1 MNYLHSVNYIKAIKV
16 TFIIVVWIFIQPA
29 ASYPQN
35 TDSLIAEWHKV
46 KDDTAVSSKVKL
58 LIEIGQTQHH
68 RHPDSALHYYKLAE
82 DITRKNNLTYMEAT
96 AISAQGGAH
105 YIKGEYD
112 LSLED
117 FMESLELYE
126 KSNHQ
131 EGIAVGL
138 NNIGLIHNMLEDYDE
153 AIQYH
158 KRSIEKS
165 LKLQDSSSFISN
177 FLNLGVNY
185 IGKKMPDSALHFLYR
200 SFSMQKGYTKRTL
213 DTASCVNLIGEA
225 HFLAGNYDSALM
237 KYESVIALGEQTTTW
252 ELSYAHAG
260 AAKVYQ
266 EKKAHVKSTIHATKA
281 LKMAKQMDTKWDI
294 QRITKI
300 LAENYAATEQWQKA
314 YHYHTIHKKYSDSIF
329 NEQKQNQINYLRL
342 QRKEIENKNLERQ
355 NRVKELQ
362 LTKRNH
368 QIWAIAVISVALI
381 VLALSLYRNNALKTK
396 LNKQLQ
402 QKNEAIARKNQELSD
417 LNTTKDILFRVMAH
431 DLKNPLSLVI
441 SYTEMIE
448 EDFDDFE
455 EAELKDFIQKLNRV
469 SNDGLMLLEN
479 LMDWARSQTCAIEVK
494 PEKFNISEIVSEILA
509 LVSHN
514 AESKNIQIQNNI
526 SDASPVWGDPNMT
539 SAIIRNLLTNAVKFT
554 NPGGHVFLSTQ
565 KKENMME
572 VTVEDDGVG
581 MDDSTLQSLF
591 DISLKKSREGTQ
603 KEKGTGLGLIICKDF
618 TEKQGGSLQVSSAEG
633 RGSRFQFTIPLAE
646 Y

>member
-1 MNYLHSVNYIKAIKV
+1 MNYSLSPNLGKAFRVALIML
-16 TFIIVVWIFIQPA
+16 IFIGLKPEGGY
-29 ASYPQN
+29 SEKS
-35 TDSLIAEWHKV
+35 DSLIAEWQNMKHDTTASPQIKV
-46 KDDTAVSSKVKL
+46 
-58 LIEIGQTQHH
+58 LIQIGKTLRHH
-68 RHPDSALHYYKLAE
+68 YPDSALHYYKLAE
-82 DITRKNNLTYMEAT
+82 DIARENNLTDMVAT
-96 AISAQGGAH
+96 AISAQGGTH
-105 YIKGEYD
+105 YVKGEYD
-112 LSLED
+112 HSLKN
-117 FMESLELYE
+117 FIESLALYE
-126 KSNHQ
+126 KTHHKQ
-131 EGIAVGL
+131 GIANGL
-138 NNIGLIHNMLEDYDE
+138 NNIGLIHNMLEDFDE
-153 AIQYH
+153 AIRYH
-158 KRSIEKS
+158 ERSIEKS
-165 LKLQDSSSFISN
+165 LKIQDTSSLLRN
-177 FLNLGVNY
+177 YLNLGVNY
-185 IGKKMPDSALHFLYR
+185 IGKKIPDSALHFLHR
-200 SFSMQKGYTKRTL
+200 SLSMQKSYSKKEL

-225 HFLAGNYDSALM
+225 HFIAGNYDSALK
-237 KYESVIALGEQTTTW
+237 KYKSVISLGEQTTPW
-252 ELSYAHAG
+252 ELSYAYTG

-266 EKKAHVKSTIHATKA
+266 EKKAYVKSTIHASKA
-281 LKMAKQMDTKWDI
+281 LEMADQMNTKWDL

-300 LAENYAATEQWQKA
+300 LAENYAATEQWEKA
-314 YHYHTIHKKYSDSIF
+314 YHYHTLHKKYSDSIF

-368 QIWAIAVISVALI
+368 QMWAVAGIIVALI
-381 VLALSLYRNNALKTK
+381 VLALSLYRNNTLKTK
-396 LNKQLQ
+396 LNRQLQ

-441 SYTEMIE
+441 SYTEMLE

-455 EAELKDFIQKLNRV
+455 MAEIKDFIQKLNRA

-479 LMDWARSQTCAIEVK
+479 LMDWARSQTGAIEVN
-494 PEKFNISEIVSEILA
+494 PERINISEIVSEILA

-514 AESKNIQIQNNI
+514 AESKNIQIQNYI
-526 SDASPVWGDPNMT
+526 AETSPVWGDPNMT
-539 SAIIRNLLTNAVKFT
+539 SAILRNLLTNAVKFT
-554 NPGGHVFLSTQ
+554 NPGGKVSLSTQ

-572 VTVEDDGVG
+572 VTVEDDGMG

-618 TEKQGGSLQVSSAEG
+618 TEKQGGSLKVSSAEG
-633 RGSRFQFTIPLAE
+633 HGSRFQFTIPLAE

>member
-1 MNYLHSVNYIKAIKV
+1 MQQD
-16 TFIIVVWIFIQPA
+16 TA
-29 ASYPQN
+29 ALP
-35 TDSLIAEWHKV
+35 KV
-46 KDDTAVSSKVKL
+46 KTLV
-58 LIEIGQTQHH
+58 EIGKTLRHH
-68 RHPDSALHYYKLAE
+68 YPDSALHYYKLAE
-82 DITRKNNLTYMEAT
+82 DIARKNNLTEMEAT
-96 AISAQGGAH
+96 AISAQGGTH
-105 YIKGEYD
+105 YVKGEYD

-117 FMESLELYE
+117 FMQSLELYE
-126 KSNHQ
+126 KTGYKQ
-131 EGIAVGL
+131 GIANGL
-138 NNIGLIHNMLEDYDE
+138 NNIGLIQNMLEDYDE
-153 AIQYH
+153 AISYH
-158 KRSIEKS
+158 ERSIERS
-165 LKLQDSSSFISN
+165 LKTQDTSSLFKN
-177 FLNLGVNY
+177 YLNLGVNY

-200 SFSMQKGYTKRTL
+200 SLSMQKRYSKREL

-225 HFLAGNYDSALM
+225 HYIAGDYDSALM
-237 KYESVIALGEQTTTW
+237 KYKSVIELGEQTTPW
-252 ELSYAHAG
+252 ELSYAHTG

-266 EKKAHVKSTIHATKA
+266 EKKAHVKSTIHASKA
-281 LKMAKQMDTKWDI
+281 LEMAEQMNTKWDL

-300 LAENYAATEQWQKA
+300 LAENYAATEQWEKA
-314 YHYHTIHKKYSDSIF
+314 YHYHTLHKKYSDSVF

-355 NRVKELQ
+355 NRLKELQ

-368 QIWAIAVISVALI
+368 QMWGIAGISIALI

-396 LNKQLQ
+396 LNRKLK

-441 SYTEMIE
+441 SYTEMLE

-455 EAELKDFIQKLNRV
+455 EAEIKDFIQKLNRA

-479 LMDWARSQTCAIEVK
+479 LMDWARSQTGAIEVK
-494 PEKFNISEIVSEILA
+494 PEKINISEIVSEILA

-526 SDASPVWGDPNMT
+526 SDETPVWGDPNMT
-539 SAIIRNLLTNAVKFT
+539 SAILRNLLTNAVKFT
-554 NPGGHVFLSTQ
+554 NPGGKVSLSAQ

-572 VTVEDDGVG
+572 ITVEDDGMG

-618 TEKQGGSLQVSSAEG
+618 TEKQGGSLKVSSAED
-633 RGSRFQFTIPLAE
+633 RGSRFRFTIPLAGH
-646 Y
+646 